1 MRLFW
6 RFSNTLNLIFSGFGR
21 NEDLTINYG
30 ILGGQFHFEKLGSID
45 KSGKFGCYGQPNR
58 ETTYYVANGNGY
70 QTLSRGQFEEVA
82 HLFPLSCGGNLIL
95 QQRRRKTAK
104 LLADNQ
110 RMAKSIQAKLQLEK
124 QQKNSGKDNMQP
136 TMVLLVPFCPNDD
149 NEALT
154 FLHQWRQ
161 HATPVNVAGYLF
173 SKPSD
178 KPGKHQ

>member
-1 MRLFW
+1 M
-6 RFSNTLNLIFSGFGR
+6 
-21 NEDLTINYG
+21 TINYG
-30 ILGGQFHFEKLGSID
+30 ILGAQFHFEKLGAND
-45 KSGKFGCYGQPNR
+45 KTAKFGCYGQPNR

-70 QTLSRGQFEEVA
+70 QTLSRSQFEEVA

-110 RMAKSIQAKLQLEK
+110 RMAKSIQAKLLQRG
-124 QQKNSGKDNMQP
+124 QAQNSSSKDNMQP

-178 KPGKHQ
+178 KQHQQN